1 MSHLT
6 NLQSRMK
13 AGEVEAVLVS
23 SEINQRYLTG
33 LNYTDGYVLVLP
45 EAAYLLADFRY
56 IEVARAT
63 AGSAGIEVVMPEG
76 GMLPCVAG
84 LLEKHA
90 VRHLAYEEET
100 VSCALRIRFAET
112 FPGVELMTGA
122 SRLID
127 SLRLFRGCCSL
138 QRRDYLGAEPFEM
151 LVGLGLRVGD
161 GQQFVT
167 CRGSGP
173 RLQLE
178 VEAFGRRGVGE
189 EKLRDALFQRCDVP
203 RRGHDA
209 DE

>member
-84 LLEKHA
+84 LLESTPSGTLPTRRKRCPA
-90 VRHLAYEEET
+90 PC
-100 VSCALRIRFAET
+100 VS
-112 FPGVELMTGA
+112 
-122 SRLID
+122 
-127 SLRLFRGCCSL
+127 
-138 QRRDYLGAEPFEM
+138 
-151 LVGLGLRVGD
+151 
-161 GQQFVT
+161 
-167 CRGSGP
+167 GSP
-173 RLQLE
+173 RPSP
-178 VEAFGRRGVGE
+178 AWN
-189 EKLRDALFQRCDVP
+189 
-203 RRGHDA
+203 
-209 DE
+209 

>member
-63 AGSAGIEVVMPEG
+63 AGSVGIEVVMPEG

-122 SRLID
+122 SRLSD
-127 SLRLFRGCCSL
+127 SLRL
-138 QRRDYLGAEPFEM
+138 
-151 LVGLGLRVGD
+151 V
-161 GQQFVT
+161 
-167 CRGSGP
+167 
-173 RLQLE
+173 
-178 VEAFGRRGVGE
+178 
-189 EKLRDALFQRCDVP
+189 
-203 RRGHDA
+203 
-209 DE
+209 

>member
-100 VSCALRIRFAET
+100 VSCALRWYSPTPSALPCRWCWESGCALPCRSSET
-112 FPGVELMTGA
+112 APHLRWAWESPSGQSELPAYRSITFSTG
-122 SRLID
+122 S
-127 SLRLFRGCCSL
+127 CWKK
-138 QRRDYLGAEPFEM
+138 
-151 LVGLGLRVGD
+151 
-161 GQQFVT
+161 
-167 CRGSGP
+167 GSGNMRP
-173 RLQLE
+173 TSSGSP
-178 VEAFGRRGVGE
+178 V
-189 EKLRDALFQRCDVP
+189 K
-203 RRGHDA
+203 
-209 DE
+209 